1 MGIFANVPGVQATDS
16 DNVYGYAWS
25 SNIGWISMN
34 NCTDPGTVPSTCT
47 GQDYGVTYNNA
58 GDLSG
63 YAWSPNVGW
72 VKFGG
77 SGFGGGSPAHI
88 DLVTGEMS
96 GWARVCGGMK
106 VASYWLPNSTNC
118 TGPDRTDGWDGW
130 ISLRGT
136 NPDYGVSFN
145 AAGDGSGYAW
155 GSDVVGWV
163 DFGNVKIRRPAS
175 LTLLANGSAGP
186 ITIASGAQVLLSSI
200 GENVVLAGGVAS
212 GDWSGSNRTCPN
224 SLVIE
229 TPYSD
234 SLNPTSQKTYTLTCT
249 KISGGTISDS
259 VTVNIAAT
267 PTCPDPNN
275 PACNPPPPR
284 PGYIEN

>member
-1 MGIFANVPGVQATDS
+1 MGIFANISGVQATDD

-34 NCTDPGTVPSTCT
+34 NCTDPGTTPSTCV
-47 GQDYGVTYNNA
+47 GQDYGVTYDNA
-58 GDLSG
+58 GNMSG
-63 YAWSPNVGW
+63 YAWSSNVGW
-72 VKFGG
+72 VKFEGT
-77 SGFGGGSPAHI
+77 GFGGGSPAHI

-106 VASYWLPNSTNC
+106 AASYWLPNSTNC

-175 LTLLANGSAGP
+175 LTLLANNGAGS
-186 ITIASGAQVLLSSI
+186 ITITSGAPVILSSV
-200 GENVVLAGGVAS
+200 GENVVPAGGVAS
-212 GDWSGSNRTCPN
+212 NNWSGARNCPI
-224 SLVIE
+224 SLTSAI
-229 TPYSD
+229 TYSD
-234 SLNPTSQKTYTLTCT
+234 SLNPTTQQTYTLTCT
-249 KISGGTISDS
+249 RVSGGTISS
-259 VTVNIAAT
+259 TVIVNIAAT
-267 PTCPDPNN
+267 PPCPNPNN
-275 PACNPPPPR
+275 PACNPLPPR